1 MMHHEF
7 QSARQAEI
15 LARAA
20 RRRVI
25 REAKQAA
32 KAARTGAD
40 RASAAERPSG
50 ADSRKRY
57 VRTA

>member
-7 QSARQAEI
+7 QSARQAEV

-20 RRRVI
+20 RRRLI

-32 KAARTGAD
+32 KAVRTAD
-40 RASAAERPSG
+40 RISAAERPSG
-50 ADSRKRY
+50 GASRQCY